1 MICSMGRLRFSK
13 SLLAF
18 RRNLSTATMEDDVL
32 FEVKNDV
39 GIITLNRPKALNSL
53 NLSMVDKIRPKLKEY
68 ESQVRMV
75 IVQGAG
81 GKAFCAGGDVK
92 SITVNGVGAT
102 SIELGK
108 NFFRSEYSMNSMIGK
123 YKIPYVSL
131 IDGITMGGGVGIS
144 VHGKYRV
151 ATERTLFAMPETA
164 IGLFCDVGGSHILSR
179 LDRHM
184 GIMLGLTGCRLL
196 GSDVAKVG
204 IATHYVHSSKL
215 DGLRAKLIEDVR
227 DPGIVLAE
235 NAEDLSGVKFTMAPF
250 VEKIDSIFSHERV
263 EAIVDALKTDGS
275 KWAQGMLKTLNEV
288 SPTGLKITRKEILK
302 GKNLSLD
309 ECLIMEHRLA
319 YRSVEAKY
327 SEDFFEGVRALLIDK
342 DKKPKW
348 CPASLEDVKDEI
360 IDKYFEPLP
369 KDEEL
374 QFI

>member
-1 MICSMGRLRFSK
+1 MIYSTRLGFSK

-18 RRNLSTATMEDDVL
+18 KRNLSTASMDDVL

-39 GIITLNRPKALNSL
+39 GIITLNRPKALNAL
-53 NLSMVDKIRPKLKEY
+53 NLSMVAKIRPKLKEY

-92 SITVNGVGAT
+92 SIAEKGVGAA
-102 SIELGK
+102 SLDLGA
-108 NFFRSEYSMNSMIGK
+108 NFFRNEYSMNSAIGK

-164 IGLFCDVGGSHILSR
+164 IGLFCDVGGSHVLSR
-179 LDRHM
+179 LDRNL
-184 GIMLGLTGCRLL
+184 GVMLGLTGCRLK
-196 GSDVAKVG
+196 GSDVAKAG
-204 IATHYVHSSKL
+204 IATHFVHSSKV
-215 DGLRAKLIEDVR
+215 DDLRSKLIEDVR
-227 DPGIVLAE
+227 DPGVVLAE
-235 NAEDLSGVKFTMAPF
+235 NTEDLGGVEFSMAPF
-250 VEKIDSIFSHERV
+250 AEKIDSIFSHERV
-263 EAIVDALKTDGS
+263 EAIVDALKADGS
-275 KWAQGMLKTLNEV
+275 EWAQGMLKSLNEV

-309 ECLIMEHRLA
+309 ECLVMEHRLA
-319 YRSVEAKY
+319 YRCVEAKH
-327 SEDFFEGVRALLIDK
+327 SADFFEGVRALLIDK
-342 DKKPKW
+342 DKNPKW

-360 IDKYFEPLP
+360 IDTYFEPLP
-369 KDEEL
+369 TDKEL
-374 QFI
+374 QLS